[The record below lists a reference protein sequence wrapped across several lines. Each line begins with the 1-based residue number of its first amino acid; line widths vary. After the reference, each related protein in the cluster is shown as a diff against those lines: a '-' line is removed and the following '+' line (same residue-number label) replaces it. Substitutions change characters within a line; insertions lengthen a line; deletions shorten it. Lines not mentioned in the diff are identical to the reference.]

1 MAPIFAYLGEESSL
15 NDDLGSIGILSDN
28 VARFGALQV
37 YIEVSRK
44 ILREIHLSFRLKYYY
59 YYFVFDFN

>member
-28 VARFGALQV
+28 VARFGVLQV

-59 YYFVFDFN
+59 YYFVFYFN

>member
-37 YIEVSRK
+37 YIEVSR
-44 ILREIHLSFRLKYYY
+44 IISFSGEFDLFFLLKCSL
-59 YYFVFDFN
+59 FGFRD